1 MSMPALSQHSLSVP
15 RSGIRDVFDRVE
27 HVPDAISL
35 CVGEPSATAAPH
47 IVEAACRSIH
57 EGHTTYT
64 NVLGIEPFRE
74 AVAAYSEKVKGLRYD
89 VDTEIQAVDGATIGL
104 FLAMKALLDT
114 GDEVILPSPY
124 FTSYD
129 AEALMC
135 GGVPVPVAL
144 KPEHQMRLNADDIEA
159 AITPRTKAVLLN
171 SPGNPSGA
179 VTPLSELERI
189 ADVCIRHDIWAISDE
204 VYHPFVFDGSASI
217 APSIAAIDGM
227 HERTVVVES
236 LSKTFAMTG
245 WRIGYLLGP
254 EPLIEQTSKL
264 AELMH
269 SSVNSTAQYAAVA
282 ALTGPQEHVTAMRE
296 EYRTK
301 RQIVLDELDGCTAL
315 RLIEP
320 QGAFYAFVDVRA
332 CGMDCD
338 RFSRMLLDEE
348 HVAVVPGTAFGSEG
362 AGFVRLSYAG
372 DGREL
377 REGVRRM
384 RVFAERHVDPA
395 LGRHTPGYHHL
406 QIMPESRPD
415 IDGSPRFN
423 AEAGAPLVQAVCR
436 ISCR

>member
-47 IVEAACRSIH
+47 IVEAACRSIR

-104 FLAMKALLDT
+104 FLAMKALLDA

-171 SPGNPSGA
+171 SPATRPEPSRRY
-179 VTPLSELERI
+179 PS
-189 ADVCIRHDIWAISDE
+189 W
-204 VYHPFVFDGSASI
+204 SASPTS
-217 APSIAAIDGM
+217 ASGM
-227 HERTVVVES
+227 
-236 LSKTFAMTG
+236 
-245 WRIGYLLGP
+245 
-254 EPLIEQTSKL
+254 TSGRSPTRCITR
-264 AELMH
+264 
-269 SSVNSTAQYAAVA
+269 SSSTA
-282 ALTGPQEHVTAMRE
+282 P
-296 EYRTK
+296 
-301 RQIVLDELDGCTAL
+301 RQ
-315 RLIEP
+315 
-320 QGAFYAFVDVRA
+320 
-332 CGMDCD
+332 
-338 RFSRMLLDEE
+338 
-348 HVAVVPGTAFGSEG
+348 
-362 AGFVRLSYAG
+362 
-372 DGREL
+372 
-377 REGVRRM
+377 
-384 RVFAERHVDPA
+384 
-395 LGRHTPGYHHL
+395 
-406 QIMPESRPD
+406 SRPP
-415 IDGSPRFN
+415 SPPSTACTSARSSSK
-423 AEAGAPLVQAVCR
+423 ACPR
-436 ISCR
+436 PSP

>member
-47 IVEAACRSIH
+47 IVEAACRSIR

-104 FLAMKALLDT
+104 FLAMKALLDA

-171 SPGNPSGA
+171 SPGNPS
-179 VTPLSELERI
+179 
-189 ADVCIRHDIWAISDE
+189 
-204 VYHPFVFDGSASI
+204 
-217 APSIAAIDGM
+217 
-227 HERTVVVES
+227 
-236 LSKTFAMTG
+236 KTFAMTG

-296 EYRTK
+296 EYCAK

-384 RVFAERHVDPA
+384 RVFAERHVNPA

-406 QIMPESRPD
+406 QIM
-415 IDGSPRFN
+415 
-423 AEAGAPLVQAVCR
+423 A
-436 ISCR
+436 

>member
-47 IVEAACRSIH
+47 IVEAACRSIR

-104 FLAMKALLDT
+104 FLAMKALLDA

-217 APSIAAIDGM
+217 APSIAAVDGM

-282 ALTGPQEHVTAMRE
+282 ALTGPQENVTAMRE

-301 RQIVLDELDGCTAL
+301 RQIVLDEE
-315 RLIEP
+315 R
-320 QGAFYAFVDVRA
+320 
-332 CGMDCD
+332 
-338 RFSRMLLDEE
+338 
-348 HVAVVPGTAFGSEG
+348 VAVVPGTAFGSEG

-406 QIMPESRPD
+406 QIM
-415 IDGSPRFN
+415 
-423 AEAGAPLVQAVCR
+423 A
-436 ISCR
+436 

>member
-1 MSMPALSQHSLSVP
+1 M
-15 RSGIRDVFDRVE
+15 
-27 HVPDAISL
+27 
-35 CVGEPSATAAPH
+35 
-47 IVEAACRSIH
+47 
-57 EGHTTYT
+57 
-64 NVLGIEPFRE
+64 
-74 AVAAYSEKVKGLRYD
+74 
-89 VDTEIQAVDGATIGL
+89 
-104 FLAMKALLDT
+104 
-114 GDEVILPSPY
+114 
-124 FTSYD
+124 
-129 AEALMC
+129 
-135 GGVPVPVAL
+135 
-144 KPEHQMRLNADDIEA
+144 
-159 AITPRTKAVLLN
+159 
-171 SPGNPSGA
+171 
-179 VTPLSELERI
+179 
-189 ADVCIRHDIWAISDE
+189 
-204 VYHPFVFDGSASI
+204 YHPFVFDGSASI
-217 APSIAAIDGM
+217 APSIAAVDGM

-245 WRIGYLLGP
+245 WRIGYLLGL

-406 QIMPESRPD
+406 QIM
-415 IDGSPRFN
+415 
-423 AEAGAPLVQAVCR
+423 A
-436 ISCR
+436 

>member
-47 IVEAACRSIH
+47 IVEAACRSIR

-64 NVLGIEPFRE
+64 NVLGIEPVRE

-104 FLAMKALLDT
+104 FLAMKALLDA

-217 APSIAAIDGM
+217 APSIAAVDGM

-245 WRIGYLLGP
+245 WRMGYVCAPQPVIAAMTKLHQFGIMSAP
-254 EPLIEQTSKL
+254 TTS
-264 AELMH
+264 
-269 SSVNSTAQYAAVA
+269 QYAAIEA
-282 ALTGPQEHVTAMRE
+282 MRSGDEDIAHMRE
-296 EYRTK
+296 EYDSR
-301 RQIVLDELDGCTAL
+301 RRYLVENLNRIGLDCF
-315 RLIEP
+315 EP
-320 QGAFYAFVDVRA
+320 KGAFYVFPCIRSSGLSSDEF
-332 CGMDCD
+332 CE
-338 RFSRMLLDEE
+338 RFLREE
-348 HVAVVPGTAFGSEG
+348 KVAVIPGTAFGPGGEG
-362 AGFVRLSYAG
+362 YVRACYASSMRDLTESISRLDNFLQNLRRKQG
-372 DGREL
+372 QDG
-377 REGVRRM
+377 
-384 RVFAERHVDPA
+384 
-395 LGRHTPGYHHL
+395 
-406 QIMPESRPD
+406 
-415 IDGSPRFN
+415 
-423 AEAGAPLVQAVCR
+423 
-436 ISCR
+436 

>member
-144 KPEHQMRLNADDIEA
+144 KPEHQMRLNATISKQQSRRA
-159 AITPRTKAVLLN
+159 RRPFFSTPPATRPEL
-171 SPGNPSGA
+171 SRRYPS
-179 VTPLSELERI
+179 
-189 ADVCIRHDIWAISDE
+189 W
-204 VYHPFVFDGSASI
+204 SASPTS
-217 APSIAAIDGM
+217 ASGM
-227 HERTVVVES
+227 
-236 LSKTFAMTG
+236 
-245 WRIGYLLGP
+245 
-254 EPLIEQTSKL
+254 TSGRSPTRCITR
-264 AELMH
+264 
-269 SSVNSTAQYAAVA
+269 SSSTA
-282 ALTGPQEHVTAMRE
+282 P
-296 EYRTK
+296 
-301 RQIVLDELDGCTAL
+301 RQ
-315 RLIEP
+315 
-320 QGAFYAFVDVRA
+320 
-332 CGMDCD
+332 
-338 RFSRMLLDEE
+338 
-348 HVAVVPGTAFGSEG
+348 
-362 AGFVRLSYAG
+362 
-372 DGREL
+372 
-377 REGVRRM
+377 
-384 RVFAERHVDPA
+384 
-395 LGRHTPGYHHL
+395 
-406 QIMPESRPD
+406 SRPP
-415 IDGSPRFN
+415 SPPSTACTSARSSSK
-423 AEAGAPLVQAVCR
+423 ACPR
-436 ISCR
+436 PSP

>member
-47 IVEAACRSIH
+47 IVEAACRSIR

-89 VDTEIQAVDGATIGL
+89 
-104 FLAMKALLDT
+104 
-114 GDEVILPSPY
+114 
-124 FTSYD
+124 
-129 AEALMC
+129 
-135 GGVPVPVAL
+135 
-144 KPEHQMRLNADDIEA
+144 
-159 AITPRTKAVLLN
+159 
-171 SPGNPSGA
+171 
-179 VTPLSELERI
+179 
-189 ADVCIRHDIWAISDE
+189 E

-217 APSIAAIDGM
+217 APAIAAVDGM

-296 EYRTK
+296 EYCAK

-406 QIMPESRPD
+406 QIM
-415 IDGSPRFN
+415 
-423 AEAGAPLVQAVCR
+423 A
-436 ISCR
+436 

>member
-1 MSMPALSQHSLSVP
+1 MKRNFIAKRFQ
-15 RSGIRDVFDRVE
+15 
-27 HVPDAISL
+27 
-35 CVGEPSATAAPH
+35 SAGTGLTLDTAALAKYKD
-47 IVEAACRSIH
+47 IVDLSIGDTDFTTDEAIINAAFRDAKA
-57 EGHTTYT
+57 GHTHYGDPKGDPELISAVCKAWEEDFDQTLPRDH
-64 NVLGIEPFRE
+64 VLVSASSCLGM
-74 AVAAYSEKVKGLRYD
+74 S
-89 VDTEIQAVDGATIGL
+89 
-104 FLAMKALLDT
+104 LAMFAILNP
-114 GDEVILPSPY
+114 GDEVIVFSPY
-124 FTSYD
+124 F
-129 AEALMC
+129 ALYRAQIELA
-135 GGVPVPVAL
+135 GGVCVDVPTYA
-144 KPEHQMRLNADDIEA
+144 EEDYAISEERLRA

-189 ADVCIRHDIWAISDE
+189 ADVCIRHDIWVISDE

-296 EYRTK
+296 EYCAK

-384 RVFAERHVDPA
+384 RVFAERHVNPA

-406 QIMPESRPD
+406 QIM
-415 IDGSPRFN
+415 
-423 AEAGAPLVQAVCR
+423 A
-436 ISCR
+436 

>member
-47 IVEAACRSIH
+47 IVEAACRSIR

-104 FLAMKALLDT
+104 FLAMKALLDA

-189 ADVCIRHDIWAISDE
+189 ADVCIRHDIWVISDE

-227 HERTVVVES
+227 HERTVVVKS

-296 EYRTK
+296 EYCAK

-348 HVAVVPGTAFGSEG
+348 HVAVVPGTAFGSG
-362 AGFVRLSYAG
+362 GG
-372 DGREL
+372 
-377 REGVRRM
+377 
-384 RVFAERHVDPA
+384 
-395 LGRHTPGYHHL
+395 
-406 QIMPESRPD
+406 PD
-415 IDGSPRFN
+415 S
-423 AEAGAPLVQAVCR
+423 
-436 ISCR
+436 